1 MLEPG
6 VSRDIF
12 PIKIYEAE
20 FPNFEEVR
28 ETLQAA
34 IMPYFDN
41 PALGNEYISGDG
53 AAMIIRTCNDLHKDP
68 AFKEITDFIEFHS
81 REYWRQLAYTTRVD
95 PYILQMW
102 ANNIPPGG
110 FTPAHNHNPV
120 PVGGA
125 FYINATPDTG
135 NLYLED
141 PLEMVH
147 GKAPRD
153 FMHKPYLYTE
163 TITVNPG
170 KLIMFP
176 GWMRHHTRSNM
187 TQKNRYVLGFNIG
200 AWLNFMPKPTGQ

>member
-1 MLEPG
+1 
-6 VSRDIF
+6 
-12 PIKIYEAE
+12 
-20 FPNFEEVR
+20 
-28 ETLQAA
+28 
-34 IMPYFDN
+34 
-41 PALGNEYISGDG
+41 
-53 AAMIIRTCNDLHKDP
+53 
-68 AFKEITDFIEFHS
+68 
-81 REYWRQLAYTTRVD
+81 
-95 PYILQMW
+95 MW
-102 ANNIPPGG
+102 ANDIPPGG

-125 FYINATPDTG
+125 FYINATPDKG

-153 FMHKPYLYTE
+153 YMHKPYLYTE
-163 TITVNPG
+163 TITVKPG

-187 TQKNRYVLGFNIG
+187 TQENRYVLGFNIG